1 MEAVIRRIALVL
13 FCFCFSHANAASL
26 EIKEIR
32 LHGIGGYSQNRFTV
46 TIRNDGAVQYTGVS
60 FVAVEGKRRSR
71 ISSED
76 FRRLVN
82 KIEQIHF
89 FGLEER
95 YNTYPLDKPA
105 EVRSTG
111 EATAER
117 TFVTDQR
124 TEIVTVVTSTRTKS
138 VEDYM
143 GAPKGLFEL
152 EQLILDL
159 THARR
164 WTGDIYDRDV
174 PYYDKFPLNKRV
186 MYRAV
191 LGDYRTSNH
200 PKRIAGYMLS
210 FVNNKGIQFDVES
223 PPTIDLRKLDGY
235 LVDATGQIREK
246 ENLGHKFILTSI
258 RPIRRYF
265 EVRN

>member
-1 MEAVIRRIALVL
+1 
-13 FCFCFSHANAASL
+13 
-26 EIKEIR
+26 
-32 LHGIGGYSQNRFTV
+32 
-46 TIRNDGAVQYTGVS
+46 
-60 FVAVEGKRRSR
+60 
-71 ISSED
+71 
-76 FRRLVN
+76 
-82 KIEQIHF
+82 
-89 FGLEER
+89 
-95 YNTYPLDKPA
+95 
-105 EVRSTG
+105 
-111 EATAER
+111 
-117 TFVTDQR
+117 
-124 TEIVTVVTSTRTKS
+124 
-138 VEDYM
+138 
-143 GAPKGLFEL
+143 
-152 EQLILDL
+152 
-159 THARR
+159 
-164 WTGDIYDRDV
+164 
-174 PYYDKFPLNKRV
+174 